1 MLLELNISNFAL
13 IDNVR
18 LSLEDGLN
26 VLTGETGAGK
36 SIIIDAV
43 NLVLGERADTDIIRT
58 GAKKAVVEA
67 LFDCSGIDGLEFFL
81 QSMGIEQESDK
92 TIVLSREI
100 RSGRSISRI
109 NGRTVPL
116 SSVKQLSRHL
126 IDIHGQHQHQ
136 SLLDVHNHLDI
147 LDQFGGQEITK
158 LRNKIA
164 SMYERLARLE
174 KELGLNV
181 KNEMERERNI
191 DLYSYQVQEIEDA
204 NLEIGEEEELL
215 RRREVMVNAEK
226 IYQSLAQSYQLLYGN
241 DESAGITVVNGIGQ
255 VNALLSPYADMDDR
269 IAGFQRITE
278 TSYHSLREM
287 SRDIRS
293 FLEGFEFDR
302 TKLNSIEERLELI
315 NRLKRKYGRT
325 IEEILEYCRN
335 RYIELERLKN
345 SEQLQQRIRAEIG
358 ELERDLKRECKVLSE
373 LRKKA
378 ADYLAKKVTSEI
390 VKLGMNNGAF
400 AVDMQQTEKF
410 TPKGTDMVEFLFSA
424 NLGEPLKSLNK
435 IASGGEMSRIMLAIK
450 RCLADTDK
458 IPTLIF
464 DEIDSGI
471 SGRTAQVVAQQLA
484 SVSKKH
490 QVVCVTHLPQIAAM
504 ADNHCMLL
512 KEEKDGKTQTRLEV
526 LERNQKIKELARL
539 MGGAKVTE
547 LTIRHSEEMLKMAET
562 VKERAK

>member
-43 NLVLGERADTDIIRT
+43 NLVLGERADTDVIRT

-67 LFDCSGIDGLEFFL
+67 LFECSEIDGTDSILESL
-81 QSMGIEQESDK
+81 GIEPEPDK
-92 TIVLSREI
+92 TVVLSREI

-116 SSVKQLSRHL
+116 SSVKQLGRHL

-136 SLLDVHNHLDI
+136 SLLDVHNHLDT
-147 LDQFGGQEITK
+147 LDQFGGREITK
-158 LRNKIA
+158 TRNKTS
-164 SMYERLARLE
+164 SMYERLVRLE
-174 KELGLNV
+174 KELEKSV
-181 KNEMERERNI
+181 RNEMERERNI
-191 DLYSYQVQEIEDA
+191 DLYSYQVREIEDA
-204 NLEIGEEEELL
+204 NLETGEEEGLTK
-215 RRREVMVNAEK
+215 RREVMVNAEK
-226 IYQSLAQSYQLLYGN
+226 IYQSLAQSYQLLYG
-241 DESAGITVVNGIGQ
+241 DDDSVGTTVTNGIGQ

-269 IAGFQRITE
+269 IAGFQRIAE

-302 TKLNSIEERLELI
+302 TKLNSVEERLDLI

-325 IEEILEYCRN
+325 IEEILEYRDK
-335 RYIELERLKN
+335 RYAELEKLKN
-345 SEQLQQRIRAEIG
+345 SEQQQQRIRTEID
-358 ELERDLKRECKVLSE
+358 ELERDLKRECKVLSG

-378 ADYLAKKVTSEI
+378 ADYLAETVTSEI

-400 AVDMQQTEKF
+400 AVDMKQAERF
-410 TPKGTDMVEFLFSA
+410 TAKGTDVVEFLFSA

-450 RCLADTDK
+450 RCLADTDR

-484 SVSKKH
+484 AVSKKH

-504 ADNHCMLL
+504 ADNHYMII
-512 KEEKDGKTQTRLEV
+512 KEEKGGKTQTRLKV
-526 LERNQKIKELARL
+526 LDRNQKIKELARL

-562 VKERAK
+562 IKGRAK